1 MKIFS
6 PVGIAV
12 SLTASVL
19 LHALVSLFFVVPE
32 ENEML
37 EGGVQGDVAVIG
49 TSFADM
55 VSRENMIARSEPDEN
70 TPVKPDPAEVQEEI
84 VPAEQVS
91 DADTVKP
98 VNALPSKNVQA
109 KAAVVAAARPV
120 AEPPTQMAAVSPL
133 SDSARKPA
141 EVGEVQKSSQ
151 MAPAQPT
158 PAHAS
163 MVPSAQR
170 PIQSISAST
179 PLSSKTEPAASKLK
193 QAPAQALSTTDEVPD
208 VVAAPVETP
217 AALANAEPVPDIVD
231 KVQKPASSE
240 PQTAMKVESLV
251 KASTATVTGRST
263 PMQSVKALSE
273 QAVPMADVQPAPEE
287 PETTQAAPAQ
297 IASLQPV
304 TATEAADA
312 SDVTPAAEP
321 GIPAPRVR
329 PPQPNDG
336 KIVASSTRRKAEK
349 PAPQKKRAVAQKQRS
364 AAKRKQ
370 SSTQRSAQNNS
381 GKSSHNASRG
391 GGSGSKKKA
400 AGNAKASN
408 YPGLVY
414 RKIQKTRQKRAGGR
428 GSVRIRFSVSSS
440 GGLARISI
448 AKSSGSKKIDQAAL
462 AHIRRAAPFP
472 APPKGARRSFTI
484 PVDIR
489 G

>member
-1 MKIFS
+1 
-6 PVGIAV
+6 
-12 SLTASVL
+12 
-19 LHALVSLFFVVPE
+19 
-32 ENEML
+32 
-37 EGGVQGDVAVIG
+37 
-49 TSFADM
+49 
-55 VSRENMIARSEPDEN
+55 
-70 TPVKPDPAEVQEEI
+70 
-84 VPAEQVS
+84 
-91 DADTVKP
+91 
-98 VNALPSKNVQA
+98 
-109 KAAVVAAARPV
+109 
-120 AEPPTQMAAVSPL
+120 
-133 SDSARKPA
+133 
-141 EVGEVQKSSQ
+141 
-151 MAPAQPT
+151 
-158 PAHAS
+158 
-163 MVPSAQR
+163 
-170 PIQSISAST
+170 
-179 PLSSKTEPAASKLK
+179 
-193 QAPAQALSTTDEVPD
+193 
-208 VVAAPVETP
+208 
-217 AALANAEPVPDIVD
+217 
-231 KVQKPASSE
+231 
-240 PQTAMKVESLV
+240 MKVESRV

-263 PMQSVKALSE
+263 PMQSVQALSE
-273 QAVPMADVQPAPEE
+273 QAVPMTDVQPAPEK

-304 TATEAADA
+304 TATEVADA

-349 PAPQKKRAVAQKQRS
+349 PAPQKKRKVAQKRRS
-364 AAKRKQ
+364 AAKGKQ

-391 GGSGSKKKA
+391 GGSGSKQKA

-414 RKIQKTRQKRAGGR
+414 RKIQRTRQKRAGGR